1 MQLDQNT
8 ANYDVSDEHQDH
20 AQPAQSRGAR
30 TIDGRRKPSREA
42 GENAAPNSTQKPTNH
57 SKPDFLGEH
66 KDTTIDK
73 PDAETKIGR
82 GQISRRAC
90 HPDFESLLLMDKI
103 EEVLITLRRLIRA
116 TDLHSKQLVK
126 TAGLTAPQLL
136 LLQAIREQGQVTIG
150 ALAKEISLSQA
161 TVTTILDRLEK
172 RGLVYRERSS
182 EDKRKVHAYLTD
194 KGADII
200 RDAPTPLQEHF
211 VKQFRDLREWEQSMI
226 ISSLQR
232 VALMMDA
239 EHIDASPVLDVGDL
253 DRKDGR
259 NLPGQE
265 VTKPSGENG
274 DSNA

>member
-1 MQLDQNT
+1 MQTEQKPSNSSASRRETKLGGGGI
-8 ANYDVSDEHQDH
+8 A
-20 AQPAQSRGAR
+20 AQER
-30 TIDGRRKPSREA
+30 TGESELQPVIDNQEAAHKVGRRQLSHRDL
-42 GENAAPNSTQKPTNH
+42 Q
-57 SKPDFLGEH
+57 
-66 KDTTIDK
+66 
-73 PDAETKIGR
+73 
-82 GQISRRAC
+82 
-90 HPDFESLLLMDKI
+90 SLLLMDKI

-136 LLQAIREQGQVTIG
+136 LMQAIREKGQVTIG

-194 KGADII
+194 KGMDFI

-211 VKQFRDLREWEQSMI
+211 IRQFRDLREWEQSMI

-253 DRKDGR
+253 DRKDSR
-259 NLPGQE
+259 QLPAEADKQE
-265 VTKPSGENG
+265 KKEN
-274 DSNA
+274 

>member
-1 MQLDQNT
+1 MQTDQELTRSHNPEGGRDS
-8 ANYDVSDEHQDH
+8 AAGGSKGGE
-20 AQPAQSRGAR
+20 AAR
-30 TIDGRRKPSREA
+30 PV
-42 GENAAPNSTQKPTNH
+42 
-57 SKPDFLGEH
+57 
-66 KDTTIDK
+66 IDK
-73 PDAETKIGR
+73 PQAGPKVGCR
-82 GQISRRAC
+82 QLSRRDLQSPRA
-90 HPDFESLLLMDKI
+90 PIEELMDKI

-136 LLQAIREQGQVTIG
+136 LMQAIREKGQVTIG

-194 KGADII
+194 KGMEIL

-211 VKQFRDLREWEQSMI
+211 VRQFRDLRDWEQSMI

-253 DRKDGR
+253 DRKDSR
-259 NLPGQE
+259 RLPPEDQE
-265 VTKPSGENG
+265 
-274 DSNA
+274 DS